1 MKGFLTVFS
10 LECKKVFSSKGFWI
24 FAIVILVLCLIVTA
38 SFKSIDD
45 LLEGMDDSVVE
56 GGAGATAAEMARYY
70 ELQLE
75 EYRKAVE
82 SGATEQKLSDTTETQ
97 LKNMIAIYTYCDEH
111 GIDPDKLTT
120 LGTSTM
126 LRMSSSDYVTTM
138 TQLVFAF
145 VTIMSIVLAAKT
157 FAGERED
164 GTMRMQLTR
173 PIKRSTLL
181 TAKHAAVF
189 VSSMA
194 TGLALTVIFMV
205 VGATFFDA
213 STSRVVLVDAYQN
226 VTIINPYA
234 AILLL
239 LAIYAVTVEVV
250 VQFTLFVGTFV
261 TKTGAL
267 AIPLVLYLFA
277 GSVAMLLYSTRLPFV
292 GLFTNLSWASA
303 LTPAGA
309 PIRGMSIYSMI
320 AVTLV
325 WTAAM
330 TTTNYL
336 MFEKR
341 DLKLKERGLS
351 LSRRLSSSVLRRRWR
366 LVLRAT
372 DCGKYAV

>member
-1 MKGFLTVFS
+1 MKGFFTVFP
-10 LECKKVFSSKGFWI
+10 LECKKIFSSKGFWI

-38 SFKSIDD
+38 SFKSIDE

-56 GGAGATAAEMARYY
+56 GGGGTTAAEMVRYY
-70 ELQLE
+70 QTQLD
-75 EYRKAVE
+75 EYTNAVE
-82 SGATEQKLSDTTETQ
+82 SGAIEKKPSDTTETQ
-97 LKNMIAIYTYCDEH
+97 LRNMIAIYTYCDEH

-138 TQLVFAF
+138 TQLIFAF

-173 PIKRSTLL
+173 PIKRSSLL

-189 VSSMA
+189 V
-194 TGLALTVIFMV
+194 TGMTLGLVLTVLFMI
-205 VGATFFDA
+205 VGAAFFDA
-213 STSRVVLVDAYQN
+213 STSDVILVDAYQN

-261 TKTGAL
+261 TRTAAL

-277 GSVAMLLYSTRLPFV
+277 GTIAMFLYDTGLPFV
-292 GLFTNLSWASA
+292 GLFTNLGWANA
-303 LTPAGA
+303 LTPVGA

-330 TTTNYL
+330 TATNYI

-341 DLKLKERGLS
+341 DLK
-351 LSRRLSSSVLRRRWR
+351 
-366 LVLRAT
+366 
-372 DCGKYAV
+372 

>member
-56 GGAGATAAEMARYY
+56 GGAGATSAEMARYY

-277 GSVAMLLYSTRLPFV
+277 GSVAMLLYNTGLPFV

-341 DLKLKERGLS
+341 DLK
-351 LSRRLSSSVLRRRWR
+351 
-366 LVLRAT
+366 
-372 DCGKYAV
+372 